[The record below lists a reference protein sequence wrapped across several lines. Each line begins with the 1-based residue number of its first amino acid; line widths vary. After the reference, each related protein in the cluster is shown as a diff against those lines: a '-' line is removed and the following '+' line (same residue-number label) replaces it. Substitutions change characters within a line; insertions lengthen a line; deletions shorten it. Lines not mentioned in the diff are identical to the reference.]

1 MLTMYY
7 SMIWLSGKGGFVTI
21 YTAIF
26 IAIDTVHYS
35 IQPVGSQI
43 TTATPVAGHTWNL
56 WKGKH
61 RSIFRPDSVLKCVRY
76 VGPNSNWEV
85 FSFVSST
92 GDLTDFSADLK
103 DFFGA
108 LCTLSRHL
116 QY

>member
-1 MLTMYY
+1 MT
-7 SMIWLSGKGGFVTI
+7 
-21 YTAIF
+21 
-26 IAIDTVHYS
+26 S
-35 IQPVGSQI
+35 IQPVGHQI
-43 TTATPVAGHTWNL
+43 LSGVNIAGHTWNL

-103 DFFGA
+103 DFFGECFPGRA
-108 LCTLSRHL
+108 SMAFMRGSSDYLVQEQGVAATQVRRSSTRAYRVPL
-116 QY
+116 